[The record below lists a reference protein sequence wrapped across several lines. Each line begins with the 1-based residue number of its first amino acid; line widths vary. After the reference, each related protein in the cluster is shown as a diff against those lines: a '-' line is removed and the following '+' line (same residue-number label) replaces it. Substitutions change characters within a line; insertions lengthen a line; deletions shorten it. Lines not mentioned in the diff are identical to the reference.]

1 METEERKFL
10 RLLKDRQEQD
20 MKAFLSGQKKDYNQT
35 KEMYKKV
42 YEKSELNSSDRKRLL
57 NERKA
62 EIRSQQQA
70 EEELQLEKLRKEAKR
85 QMITFKQGLLE
96 DLHKLQNE
104 LLQEELNLMQQQKD
118 RLQQLRRTQT
128 GTIVDLQNKHL
139 RALQDMRY
147 GSRAVGSYVGH
158 VTCSVSCDCHVT
170 CVECHVMVM

>member
-1 METEERKFL
+1 MTVWWSSVQRRYMETEERKFL
-10 RLLKDRQEQD
+10 RLLKERQEHD
-20 MKAFLSGQKKDYNQT
+20 MKAFLSRQKKDYQQT

-104 LLQEELNLMQQQKD
+104 LLHEELNLMQQQKD

-128 GTIVDLQNKHL
+128 ESIVELQNRQL
-139 RALQDMRY
+139 RALQDMRC
-147 GSRAVGSYVGH
+147 GPMAVV
-158 VTCSVSCDCHVT
+158 
-170 CVECHVMVM
+170 CVM

>member
-1 METEERKFL
+1 MEAEERKCL
-10 RLLKDRQEQD
+10 RLLKERQEHD
-20 MKAFLSGQKKDYNQT
+20 MKVFLSRQKKDYQQT

-70 EEELQLEKLRKEAKR
+70 EEELQLEKLRKEAKG

-104 LLQEELNLMQQQKD
+104 LLHEELNLMQQQKD
-118 RLQQLRRTQT
+118 RLQQLKRTQT
-128 GTIVDLQNKHL
+128 ESIVELQNRQL
-139 RALQDMRY
+139 RALQDMRW
-147 GSRAVGSYVGH
+147 
-158 VTCSVSCDCHVT
+158 
-170 CVECHVMVM
+170 VM